1 MLEGKPLVLF
11 CEAKGYPSPH
21 FTWSKNG
28 KLLPS
33 SDNGTK
39 FIIHETSK
47 KDAGVYRCDASNSVG
62 TVGYSFTVEITSK
75 AGNYKGI
82 VWLPLHYREQ

>member
-28 KLLPS
+28 ILLPN

-47 KDAGVYRCDASNSVG
+47 KDAGVYRCEASNSVEQWG
-62 TVGYSFTVEITSK
+62 THSRWRSQAKRVIIKE
-75 AGNYKGI
+75 
-82 VWLPLHYREQ
+82 